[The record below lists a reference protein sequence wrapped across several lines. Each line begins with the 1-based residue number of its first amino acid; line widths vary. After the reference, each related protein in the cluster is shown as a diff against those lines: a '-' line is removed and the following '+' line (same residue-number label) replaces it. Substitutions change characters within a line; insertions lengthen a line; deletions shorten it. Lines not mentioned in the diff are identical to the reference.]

1 MKRTSL
7 IISALL
13 VLATITVATV
23 YARRGDE
30 APLLT
35 TDLVSRGD
43 IVNVISATGTVQAVT
58 MVQVGSQVSG
68 TIEALNADFNSIV
81 RRGQVLATL
90 DQSTYRT
97 AVEQAQASLV
107 NAEAEVERLRVGQDA
122 AESALSRAQDLSARQ
137 LISAADLQSAETN
150 SRSAK
155 AQVVGAQARVVQA
168 RSAVQTARVNLDK
181 TVIRSPIDGV
191 VIARNVDVGQT
202 VAASLSAPTLF
213 VIAADLSAM
222 QVNASIDESDL
233 GQIDEQQSVTFR
245 VDAFPSETF
254 TGTVSQVRL
263 NPTTANNV
271 VTYAAIIDA
280 PNPALMLKPGMTA
293 NVTIEV
299 ARRDDVLRVP
309 AAALRFKPD
318 AQVLAALGAT
328 APAGKGSVVWVSDGK
343 TLTATAVKAGASDG
357 TFTEIV
363 SPSLA
368 EGTRVV
374 TRATSASAATTA
386 TPAAATNNPL
396 MPSRPGA
403 PRR

>member
-1 MKRTSL
+1 MKRTRL
-7 IISALL
+7 IIVALL
-13 VLATITVATV
+13 VLATIAVATV

-35 TDLVSRGD
+35 TDVVSRGD

-68 TIEALNADFNSIV
+68 TVEALNADFNALV

-90 DQSTYRT
+90 DQSTYRS
-97 AVEQAQASLV
+97 AVAQADAALV
-107 NAEAEVERLRVGQDA
+107 NAEAEAERLRVAQFA
-122 AESALSRAQDLSARQ
+122 ADSALSRARDLSARD
-137 LISAADLQSAETN
+137 LLPAADLQSADTA

-155 AQVVGAQARVVQA
+155 AQVVGADAKVVQA
-168 RSAVQTARVNLDK
+168 KSGVQTARVNLDK
-181 TVIRSPIDGV
+181 TIIRSPIDGV

-213 VIAADLSAM
+213 VIAADLSEM

-233 GQIDEQQSVTFR
+233 GQIGEKQSVTFR

-263 NPTTANNV
+263 NPTTVNNV

-280 PNPALMLKPGMTA
+280 PNAELKLKPGMTA

-299 ARRDDVLRVP
+299 ARRDAVLRVP
-309 AAALRFKPD
+309 AAALRLKPD
-318 AQVLAALGAT
+318 AQLLASLGAT
-328 APAGKGSVVWVSDGK
+328 APAGKGPVLWVSDGK
-343 TLTATAVKAGASDG
+343 TLSATAVKAGASDG
-357 TFTEIV
+357 SFTEIL
-363 SPSLA
+363 SPALA
-368 EGTRVV
+368 EGTKIV
-374 TRATSASAATTA
+374 TRVTAASSTTTSAA
-386 TPAAATNNPL
+386 PAATNNPL